1 MSTKIFTLSKVIRS
15 DRAVLI
21 WLMIILGIAV
31 LAGVVWMQ
39 ADQVIAPP
47 GLRLMD
53 GLWRLFICRCEILVG
68 PVHLI

>member
-1 MSTKIFTLSKVIRS
+1 MSTIIFTPSKVVRS
-15 DRAVLI
+15 DSAVLI

-31 LAGVVWMQ
+31 LAGVVGMQ

-53 GLWRLFICRCEILVG
+53 GLWRLLICRCEILDG
-68 PVHLI
+68 PVHLL